1 METAIFP
8 NYLMVQTVA
17 GCNASCYFCPY
28 PYLKGRIKSQKMDF
42 KIFRKIIDEC
52 KDYKDLKVVMPY
64 LMNEPLLDREIDKKI
79 VYIKKRLPWSSAHIL
94 TNGSLLDEDMSLKL
108 IGSGIDWVGFS
119 LHGITENTIKKTMG
133 LDLERVLDNIS
144 NFIKIAQ
151 RDRKD
156 IADFIMLTLI
166 KNERLSE
173 KELEDAVSFWK
184 RKGIKR
190 ISRYSHPISR
200 AGNVPL
206 LNKVR
211 NERLYGC
218 NSIWADKMIHILS
231 NGDVVLCCMD
241 WKREALLGNIEK
253 DSLYDIWH
261 SKKYNNLR
269 SQIDGETAAEKELIC
284 LRCECAQSEPR
295 RENKKITLIIP
306 PPWGVERP
314 PVGLAVIAEV
324 LRASGYRV
332 RVMDLNLKIHNS
344 VDEDDRKYWG
354 MDCSLYFRDKRF
366 IDSLMEKYADLF
378 SEIEDDFKSDDSGIA
393 AFSVPTNSMY
403 LMLKW
408 MIEKIKYN
416 QSRKK
421 IILGGI
427 SVTVKEQRD
436 ELFEILGNLNLI
448 DAVVLGEGE
457 DTILKLVHKLS
468 GNRSIV
474 DVKNTVIVQD
484 GNFIETEPGKIE
496 SLDRIP
502 FPKYEGFLLKEYTKS
517 NSISLELSR
526 GCIGRCSFCSF
537 KILSSS
543 YKRKSP
549 KRVIAELK
557 YYKKELKKE
566 YFSIVDSSINADLK
580 WLERLSEL
588 IIKEDLKIKLTALAI
603 PRGDMNM
610 GLLKKMKRAGF
621 YRLEYGVESGSSRI
635 LKLMGKTFLAEDAK
649 RALSLTKRAN
659 IKNVLYF
666 IVGFPTESND
676 DFQKTLDFIES
687 NKTNIDYVKSVNPL
701 FLMAG
706 SEIFANP
713 EKFNIRLPNESP
725 DIKWFIE
732 GENDFDL
739 RMERVKRVHR
749 LLRELNISYTTEA
762 TALPDEESKVKKKDI
777 ALVTTAPW
785 GINNP
790 PLALGYLADYLRKHN
805 YDPAVFDFNIEFYNS
820 IDKELQHLWHVE
832 NKNFWRD
839 KEWFDIILKIFDKD
853 IDLAVNRIIESGAE
867 VIGFSVVDPKER
879 LTIEFIKRIKAKDSS
894 KKIIL
899 GGPATL
905 TAHSRNIF
913 IDNIA
918 EHIDF
923 FVVGEGEETLLEIM
937 KDGNCKDISG
947 AIRMVNDKPT
957 ALKERAVIKDL
968 NSIPY
973 PGYRDF
979 DLSLYPGESLI
990 LEWSRGCIGS
1000 CAFCINHELIKG
1012 YRSRSAE
1019 HIFEELRYHTDVNGI
1034 SNFTI
1039 CDPLLNGSPQ
1049 ILERLCDKIIESG
1062 LKIEWTGEVM
1072 PRKDMEISTL
1082 KRMREAGCVKLQVGL
1097 ESGSD
1102 KVLKRMRKL
1111 YNVKTAEDFLRKAS
1125 LAGMETELFVMIG
1138 FPSEDEIEFQKTAD
1152 FFRRNKEYINTIKSI
1167 NTLHL
1172 IAGTDLYKNYSKF
1185 KIKPLPDDNWHY
1197 LWETEDG
1204 NSYPLR
1210 RERGESL
1217 LRLAEEL
1224 GFKVMETNLEE
1235 GKQQRENNV
1244 DISRLEVLVNR
1255 IQSLPRE
1262 RRDLSGEVLI
1272 PRKRILKLPYL
1283 VLIVVLTLAA
1293 EVYLW
1298 FLRKARRMIIF
1309 PGS

>member
-1 METAIFP
+1 MKTAAFP
-8 NYLMVQTVA
+8 KYLMIQTVS
-17 GCNASCYFCPY
+17 GCNGSCYFCPHS
-28 PYLKGRIKSQKMDF
+28 YLEERTKSQQMDF
-42 KIFRKIIDEC
+42 KIFKKIIDEC
-52 KDYKDLKVVMPY
+52 KDHKDLKVVMPY

-79 VYIKKRLPWSSAHIL
+79 AYIKKRLPQSLVHIL
-94 TNGSLLDEDMSLKL
+94 TNGSLLDENMGAKL
-108 IGSGIDWVGFS
+108 IESGIDWVGFS
-119 LHGITENTIKKTMG
+119 LHGITENTIKETMG
-133 LDLERVLDNIS
+133 LDSEKVLNNIS
-144 NFIKIAQ
+144 NFMKIAQ
-151 RDRKD
+151 RDKKD

-166 KNERLSE
+166 KNERLPE
-173 KELEDAVSFWK
+173 EEFEDAVSFWK

-190 ISRYSHPISR
+190 ISSYSHPISR

-206 LNKVR
+206 LDKVR
-211 NERLYGC
+211 NEGLYGC
-218 NSIWADKMIHILS
+218 NSIWVDEMMHVLS

-241 WKREALLGNIEK
+241 WNRDVLLGNIEK
-253 DSLYDIWH
+253 DSLYNIWH

-269 SQIDGETAAEKELIC
+269 DQINGKVPAEKKLIC
-284 LRCECAQSEPR
+284 LKCECAQTESK
-295 RENKKITLIIP
+295 RENNSITLIIP

-324 LRASGYRV
+324 LRVSGYRV
-332 RVMDLNLKIHNS
+332 KIMDLNLKIYSS
-344 VDEDDRKYWG
+344 VNEDDKKYWG
-354 MDCSLYFRDKRF
+354 MDCSLYFRDKKF

-378 SEIEDDFKSDDSGIA
+378 SEIENDLKNDDSGIA

-408 MIEKIKYN
+408 MIEKIKYS
-416 QSRKK
+416 QPQKK
-421 IILGGI
+421 IVLGGI

-436 ELFEILGNLNLI
+436 EFFEMLGNFNLI

-457 DTILKLVHKLS
+457 DTILKLAHKLS
-468 GNRSIV
+468 NNRPIV
-474 DVKNTVIVQD
+474 DVENTVIVQG
-484 GNFIETEPGKIE
+484 GNFIETGPGNVDN
-496 SLDRIP
+496 LDRIP
-502 FPKYEGFLLKEYTKS
+502 FPKYEGFLLKEYTEN

-549 KRVIAELK
+549 QRVIAELK

-566 YFSIVDSSINADLK
+566 YFSIVDSSINSDLK
-580 WLERLSEL
+580 WLEKLSEL
-588 IIKEDLKIKLTALAI
+588 IIKEALDLKLAALAI
-603 PRGDMNM
+603 PRGDMSLD
-610 GLLKKMKRAGF
+610 LLKKMKRAGF

-635 LKLMGKTFLAEDAK
+635 LKLMGKTFLAEDAR

-659 IKNVLYF
+659 IQNVLYF
-666 IVGFPTESND
+666 IVGFPTESDD
-676 DFQKTLDFIES
+676 DFQETLDFIRL
-687 NKTNIDYVKSVNPL
+687 NKANIDYVKSVNPL

-713 EKFNIRLPNESP
+713 EKFNISLPSESP
-725 DIKWFIE
+725 DVKWFI
-732 GENDFDL
+732 GRGNDFDF
-739 RMERVKRVHR
+739 RMKRVKRVHE
-749 LLRELNISYTTEA
+749 LLRELNIPYTTGA
-762 TALPDEESKVKKKDI
+762 TALPDKSIQVKKKDV
-777 ALVTTAPW
+777 ALITTAPW
-785 GINNP
+785 GVNNP
-790 PLALGYLADYLRKHN
+790 PLALGYLSDYLKKNN

-820 IDKELQHLWHVE
+820 IDQELQHLWHVE

-839 KEWFDIILKIFDKD
+839 EEWFNLILKIFDRD
-853 IDLAVNRIIESGAE
+853 IDLTVNKILESGAKI
-867 VIGFSVVDPKER
+867 IGFSVVDPKER

-894 KKIIL
+894 KNIIL

-937 KDGNCKDISG
+937 KDENCNDIPG
-947 AIRMVNDKPT
+947 AIRVTDGKPGR
-957 ALKERAVIKDL
+957 LKEREVIKDL
-968 NSIPY
+968 DSISY
-973 PGYRDF
+973 PSYEDF
-979 DLSLYPGESLI
+979 DLNLYPGKSLI
-990 LEWSRGCIGS
+990 LEWSRGCVGN

-1019 HIFEELRYHTDVNGI
+1019 HIFQELKYHKDINGI
-1034 SNFTI
+1034 SNFTV
-1039 CDPLLNGSPQ
+1039 CDPLLNGKPQ
-1049 ILERLCDKIIESG
+1049 ILEQLCNKIIEDG
-1062 LKIEWTGEVM
+1062 LKIEWTGEAM
-1072 PRKDMEISTL
+1072 PRKDMEITL
-1082 KRMREAGCVKLQVGL
+1082 LEKMKEAGCVKLQIGL

-1102 KVLKRMRKL
+1102 KVLKRMRKS
-1111 YNVKTAEDFLRKAS
+1111 YDVKTAEDFLRKAS

-1138 FPSEDEIEFQKTAD
+1138 FPSEDEAEFQKTAD
-1152 FFRRNKEYINTIKSI
+1152 FLRRNREYINTLKSI

-1172 IAGTDLYKNYSKF
+1172 IAGTDLYKNYSEF
-1185 KIKPLPDDNWHY
+1185 KINSLPDDNWHY

-1204 NSYPLR
+1204 NNYTLR

-1217 LRLAEEL
+1217 LKLAEEL
-1224 GFKVMETNLEE
+1224 GFKVMETNLDE
-1235 GKQQRENNV
+1235 GKQQKEDKV

-1255 IQSLPRE
+1255 IQHLPKQRK
-1262 RRDLSGEVLI
+1262 DFSGEALI

-1283 VLIVVLTLAA
+1283 ILIIVLTLAA
-1293 EVYLW
+1293 ETYLW
-1298 FLRKARRMIIF
+1298 ILKKIRRIIIF